1 MTVGQKVFRRFV
13 LRSFEDHQYD
23 LGRTLTWCERHY
35 HKLSEP
41 ERIAMNH
48 LSIKERNEVLLEIID
63 MGLAKCEIA
72 LPS

>member
-1 MTVGQKVFRRFV
+1 MTAGQKAFRRFV
-13 LRSFEDHQYD
+13 LRSFEEHQYD

-48 LSIKERNEVLLEIID
+48 LSVKERNEVLLEIIN
-63 MGLAKCEIA
+63 MGLAKH
-72 LPS
+72 